1 MTSRS
6 DRQCFTFQRQAS
18 PKESSFRPMS
28 IVCFSSRKRGRRTNG
43 NFRFGRAT
51 FRSYGNIERPLPA
64 QLSRPRTRSAM
75 SAKRRY
81 ETSLRPSQMR
91 NHIGHSPTVWRTDQ
105 LDPLL
110 SFKIGLINVQKARER
125 GPRLDQVR
133 WV

>member
-28 IVCFSSRKRGRRTNG
+28 IVCFSSRKREPRTNG

-75 SAKRRY
+75 SAKRRLA
-81 ETSLRPSQMR
+81 TSLDVSIAQIAAIPPRRSGWVKS
-91 NHIGHSPTVWRTDQ
+91 NHNGHSTRTDGSRMKPAQ
-105 LDPLL
+105 LRA
-110 SFKIGLINVQKARER
+110 GQY
-125 GPRLDQVR
+125 
-133 WV
+133 